1 MVGIIMA
8 NKSIDKVTKKE
19 MILVPIFLIVIT
31 LIVFIGIAFMS
42 KKDVKLDMEVKVSES
57 LSDLRLTL
65 VESEYK
71 SKKLFQHYLG
81 GNIKKESDGDEHSEI
96 IEEVLLEQ
104 RLVNQKLLYLLG
116 KLSGE

>member
-8 NKSIDKVTKKE
+8 NESIDKMSGKE
-19 MILVPIFLIVIT
+19 IFFVPLILLIIT
-31 LIVFIGIAFMS
+31 LIVFTGLASMG

-65 VESEYK
+65 VESEFK
-71 SKKLFQHYLG
+71 SQKLFQYYLD
-81 GNIKKESDGDEHSEI
+81 GNIKKELDGEEHSEI
-96 IEEVLLEQ
+96 IEEVLSEQ
-104 RLVNQKLLYLLG
+104 RLANQKLLLLLS